1 VAGIKVMV
9 VGGGGREHA
18 LAWKLAAD
26 PRVERVFA
34 APGSAA
40 IARVAE
46 CLEVGAE
53 DIEGLAS
60 VAAERGIA
68 LTVVGPEV
76 PLALGIVDVFRARG
90 LRIFGPDREGARLES
105 SKAFMKEILVE
116 AGVPTAAYGEFSDV
130 DAACSKARQLGF
142 PVVVKADGLAAGK
155 GVVICADQ
163 AEADEAI
170 IAILEGGRFGQAG
183 QRIVVEE
190 FLVGEEASIM
200 ALSDGRHV
208 LMLASSQ
215 DHKAL
220 LDGDRGPNT
229 GGMGAYCP
237 APVVGEELMAEIA
250 ETVIRPT
257 IEVLAARGIDYRGVL
272 YAGIMITADGP
283 KVLEYNVRFGDPE
296 CQPIMVRLASSFLDL
311 IEAAIDGTL
320 DQVEAVWN
328 TGTSVCVVMASGG
341 YPSSYDKGHVM
352 EGLAEA
358 EAMDGVEVFH
368 AGTVCNGDGRWL
380 TNGGRVVGVTASGA
394 DVKTAT
400 ALAYQAVSK
409 ISWKDVHYRRDIA
422 HRAIERAANGE

>member
-1 VAGIKVMV
+1 MKVMV

-170 IAILEGGRFGQAG
+170 IAMLEGGRFGQAG

-257 IEVLAARGIDYRGVL
+257 IEVLASRGIDYRGVL